1 MLRQLSIQNLAVIT
15 DLNLDFGDGFNVL
28 TGETGAGKSILIDA
42 IGLVLGHRADSDAV
56 RTGQPRAQVD
66 AAFDVGVDSPAG
78 AWLRDQAL
86 DDPDDPGC
94 CLIRRV
100 VMADGGSRA
109 FINGSQANIRSLRA
123 LGERLVDVHGQHDS
137 QRLLDPTQQR
147 QLLDAFGRH
156 DQVLTTVATRAAD
169 LKRLRDALGEAQS
182 AGKPTEAEIELLQ
195 FQLQELDAIAPEP
208 GEFEQLDQEQRRLA
222 NAEQL
227 MRDAA
232 AVIGLLVESDD
243 GAAIER
249 SGKARDV
256 LSDLEAVD
264 NAFSEAR
271 ELVDSATIQLEDAA
285 RLVTRQLDRMELDPE
300 RLQIVDD
307 RLTELHRLA
316 RKHDCQPDT
325 LPELIQ
331 SLRHRLDQAIHA
343 GEHTER
349 LQQEIEAA
357 LAAYREAAQQLT
369 RARSDAAMR
378 MQQAVTDNVRSLGMP
393 DAQVR
398 ISIRPDPEQV
408 GPHGMDRVT
417 FEIAANPGQSAR
429 PLARVASGGE
439 LSRLA
444 LAIQL
449 VVLGDDAAPTMIF
462 DEVDAGIGG
471 AVAEI
476 VGRRLAELSERHQV
490 LCVTHLPQVAAQ
502 GHQQYH
508 VSKQSS
514 DQATRTRVEQLQE
527 DRRVEEIARMLG
539 GVEVTERTRAHARE
553 MLGLGEATA

>member
-1 MLRQLSIQNLAVIT
+1 MLA
-15 DLNLDFGDGFNVL
+15 
-28 TGETGAGKSILIDA
+28 
-42 IGLVLGHRADSDAV
+42 
-56 RTGQPRAQVD
+56 RTTAP
-66 AAFDVGVDSPAG
+66 
-78 AWLRDQAL
+78 
-86 DDPDDPGC
+86 
-94 CLIRRV
+94 
-100 VMADGGSRA
+100 
-109 FINGSQANIRSLRA
+109 
-123 LGERLVDVHGQHDS
+123 DS

-264 NAFSEAR
+264 SAFSEAR

-325 LPELIQ
+325 LPELIH
-331 SLRHRLDQAIHA
+331 SGMSD
-343 GEHTER
+343 G
-349 LQQEIEAA
+349 
-357 LAAYREAAQQLT
+357 LT
-369 RARSDAAMR
+369 
-378 MQQAVTDNVRSLGMP
+378 GCFCP
-393 DAQVR
+393 
-398 ISIRPDPEQV
+398 
-408 GPHGMDRVT
+408 
-417 FEIAANPGQSAR
+417 
-429 PLARVASGGE
+429 
-439 LSRLA
+439 
-444 LAIQL
+444 
-449 VVLGDDAAPTMIF
+449 
-462 DEVDAGIGG
+462 
-471 AVAEI
+471 
-476 VGRRLAELSERHQV
+476 
-490 LCVTHLPQVAAQ
+490 
-502 GHQQYH
+502 
-508 VSKQSS
+508 
-514 DQATRTRVEQLQE
+514 
-527 DRRVEEIARMLG
+527 
-539 GVEVTERTRAHARE
+539 
-553 MLGLGEATA
+553 